1 MKPLLIISFLVL
13 LNSCERIDNND
24 IKKQT
29 ILEYFDV
36 DTSWHFVANRFNSCL
51 QDTIVLFR
59 NYM

>member
-36 DTSWHFVANRFNSCL
+36 DTSWHFVANR
-51 QDTIVLFR
+51 
-59 NYM
+59 